1 MTFTLIWWM
10 CCHGCQ
16 GVGRDTSMTKIET
29 LAQWTGWGD
38 RRPVEDMGGGEE
50 RSPCCHRQS
59 RREPSSPSWPPV
71 WGMRGSIAER
81 VRPQKRGGDKSVLV
95 AVNFQPM
102 WEPQIWHWAIVQAY
116 LREGGGAR
124 ERGRNKFHQS
134 LGICAACLSSYCWHK
149 ASDTET
155 NIT

>member
-59 RREPSSPSWPPV
+59 RREPSSPSSPSV
-71 WGMRGSIAER
+71 WGMRGSMAER
-81 VRPQKRGGDKSVLV
+81 VKPQKRGGDKSFLV

-102 WEPQIWHWAIVQAY
+102 CEAQVRHWAIVQAY
-116 LREGGGAR
+116 LREEKQKEHISPHAFVLHATFLIIVVIR
-124 ERGRNKFHQS
+124 HLTQK
-134 LGICAACLSSYCWHK
+134 LIP
-149 ASDTET
+149 
-155 NIT
+155 